1 MNINVL
7 LGASLGLISILMGA
21 YIEHNLRS
29 KINEESLR
37 AVMTSLRYA
46 TTYSLL
52 ILSFGLIAFADI
64 PEQLSQY
71 LVYIGALFFVG
82 TALFSFSIFI
92 SVIAS
97 KPKLTIAAPF
107 GGTALMAGWI
117 SLIWLALTY

>member
-29 KINEESLR
+29 KINDESLR
-37 AVMTSLRYA
+37 ALMTSLRYA

-64 PEQLSQY
+64 PQQLSQY

>member
-64 PEQLSQY
+64 PQQLSQY